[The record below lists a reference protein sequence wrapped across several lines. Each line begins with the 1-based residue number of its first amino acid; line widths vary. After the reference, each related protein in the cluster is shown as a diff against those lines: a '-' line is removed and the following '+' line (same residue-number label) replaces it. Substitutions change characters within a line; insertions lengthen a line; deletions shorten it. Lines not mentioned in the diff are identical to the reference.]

1 MKGMINMTAE
11 ISKAKVLICD
21 DSMMIRKKMKAL
33 LSDYGITELYEATNG
48 REAVEKFV
56 EVNPDITFMDIV
68 MPEMTGVEALRMIKT
83 SAPNAKI
90 IMATSIGT
98 EGNLSEAIKYG
109 ANDFLQKPVEEEQLR
124 KLLDNYFKEA

>member
-1 MKGMINMTAE
+1 MAAE
-11 ISKAKVLICD
+11 FSKAKVLICD
-21 DSMMIRKKMKAL
+21 DSMMIRKKMKSL
-33 LSDYGITELYEATNG
+33 LLNYGIEQIYEATNG

-56 EVNPDITFMDIV
+56 EVVPDITFMDIV
-68 MPEMTGVEALRMIKT
+68 MPEMTGVEALKIIKA
-83 SAPNAKI
+83 SAPEAKI